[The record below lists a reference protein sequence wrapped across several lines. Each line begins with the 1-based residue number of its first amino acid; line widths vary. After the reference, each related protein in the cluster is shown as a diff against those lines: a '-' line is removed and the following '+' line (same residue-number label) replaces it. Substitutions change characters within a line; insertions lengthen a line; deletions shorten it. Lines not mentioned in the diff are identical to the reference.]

1 LLLQTGRL
9 LPILGHCRSP
19 LSPYV
24 DFRGVGRNGQ
34 PAVADAPAR
43 QRWGRRNVTV
53 GAILKGKDPA
63 VVSVLPSASVLEI
76 AAIIS
81 ARRIG
86 AVLVLNDDGG
96 VAGIVSER
104 DVVKALA
111 NHAGKVI
118 DMRADDLMTR
128 NVITA
133 TPKTTVDEAMEIM
146 DAGYFRHLPVLEN
159 GKLAGIISIRDLV
172 KYRIMLHEHDV
183 DSLKQYIARQV

>member
-1 LLLQTGRL
+1 M
-9 LPILGHCRSP
+9 
-19 LSPYV
+19 
-24 DFRGVGRNGQ
+24 
-34 PAVADAPAR
+34 
-43 QRWGRRNVTV
+43 TV
-53 GAILKGKDPA
+53 GAILKGKDHTVISVDPA
-63 VVSVLPSASVLEI
+63 TSILEV
-76 AAIIS
+76 ARIIT

-86 AVLVLNDDGG
+86 AVLVLNPDGS

-111 NHAGKVI
+111 AHAGKVV

-133 TPKTTVDEAMEIM
+133 TPMTTVDEAMEIM
-146 DAGYFRHLPVLEN
+146 DAGYFRHLPVIED

-183 DSLKQYIARQV
+183 DSLKAYISRQA